1 MGRRCLFTAGGVKR
15 RCSQRGDEAWGGGAE
30 EEAAEDD
37 VGAKAREDVPPDRE
51 PVLHERGARRGDQ
64 VDAGKEDPADE
75 AAQHRGGEV
84 ERLQTCL
91 GLVADVS
98 QTAPE
103 AGRWSALST
112 REVRRSWWPASMSR
126 QRKHADVTTTLS
138 IFERSDLRAYSSV
151 TLLPPA
157 ETESV
162 ARRRASRR
170 RTEPTSEQKTAVHS
184 PHRSARRRFLPCRD
198 CGRTSERSGEVGSG
212 GRSRSGKGDSSA
224 KVTPREPSAGS
235 PRSSEASGQV
245 DAPSKLGG
253 KGSASGSSFQDPC
266 SAGRESPLR
275 PATPPLVPS
284 RVM

>member
-1 MGRRCLFTAGGVKR
+1 M
-15 RCSQRGDEAWGGGAE
+15 RCSRRGE
-30 EEAAEDD
+30 E
-37 VGAKAREDVPPDRE
+37 RTS
-51 PVLHERGARRGDQ
+51 ARRGTEVPRKRQ
-64 VDAGKEDPADE
+64 QKTTLVQKPGRTSHPTENQSSMREVP
-75 AAQHRGGEV
+75 GGATKST
-84 ERLQTCL
+84 QAKKTQPTKPP
-91 GLVADVS
+91 S
-98 QTAPE
+98 TE